1 MGPRGPCQSQ
11 LLHYY
16 HGDGALFNL
25 LCGLRVYNADE
36 RLAEYGNNVTF
47 GVRDCFLAIKMLK
60 TVGCVLS
67 ENMTEKLQ
75 KTLADIGLSS
85 NEASVYLTLLSLGP
99 TTALKLARGT
109 GIKRSTVYLTLE
121 SLKQRGLVA
130 LEMHGFKSLFVAE
143 NPEKLDAVLEE
154 RKLRLGRDL
163 PELLS
168 LYNLKGG
175 ESTMKYYEGF
185 AGLKQVY
192 ESMIRDIRPHEK
204 YLVLSHL
211 EPVVGLDHEFFE
223 DFFRRRSKL
232 NIDLRLLLQDT
243 PEAHR
248 RKKIERNFNE
258 RIKILPPKVS
268 LVTNLVIVPRR
279 VLIQQ
284 SRPPVFG
291 IVIENKSII
300 EMHQQM
306 FEIMWHSIPD

>member
-1 MGPRGPCQSQ
+1 
-11 LLHYY
+11 
-16 HGDGALFNL
+16 
-25 LCGLRVYNADE
+25 
-36 RLAEYGNNVTF
+36 
-47 GVRDCFLAIKMLK
+47 
-60 TVGCVLS
+60 
-67 ENMTEKLQ
+67 MTEKLK
-75 KTLADIGLSS
+75 KTLADIGLTE
-85 NEASVYLTLLSLGP
+85 NEAAVYLALLSLGP
-99 TTALKLARGT
+99 TTALKVARTT
-109 GIKRSTVYLTLE
+109 GIKRSTIYLTLE
-121 SLKQRGLVA
+121 TLKQRGLVA
-130 LEMHGFKSLFVAE
+130 LEMRGFKTLFVAE

-175 ESTMKYYEGF
+175 ESIMKFYEGF

-211 EPVVGLDHEFFE
+211 EPVTGLDPDFFE

-232 NIDLRLLLQDT
+232 DIDIRLLLQDT
-243 PEAHR
+243 PEARR
-248 RKKIERNFNE
+248 RKQFEKNFNE
-258 RIKILPPKVS
+258 HIKILPPEVS
-268 LVTNLVIVPRR
+268 LVTNLVVIPRR

-291 IVIENKSII
+291 VVIENKSII